1 MTNSAQPVTSTE
13 AFGPSQGA
21 TVLDIG
27 GDIGA
32 AVVHTTAAFEGAEME
47 ITPAGSEWDG
57 THVAVRRR
65 TSPRPDRQPM
75 FCAVFSR
82 LKAGEYRIRVRDDTQ
97 HHPSHPLTVKGAQV
111 VHISTVHATR
121 PADGDTPI
129 SLLRP
134 GRTQS

>member
-1 MTNSAQPVTSTE
+1 MTNSPQPITSRE
-13 AFGPSQGA
+13 AFGPSQAA
-21 TVLDIG
+21 TMLDIG

-32 AVVHTTAAFEGAEME
+32 AVVHTTATFEGAEIE

-65 TSPRPDRQPM
+65 TSPRPDREPI
-75 FCAVFSR
+75 FCAVFSQ
-82 LKAGEYRIRVRDDTQ
+82 LKAGAYHIRVRDDTK
-97 HHPSHPLTVKGAQV
+97 HHPSHLLTVKRAQV
-111 VHISTVHATR
+111 VHTSTIHATR
-121 PADGDTPI
+121 PADADTPL